1 MLEVFLFTHSNKYS
15 YIQRGDWLFL
25 LHVEDGGRVIKRVC
39 ISLHFPLTRCN
50 PWASIFPY
58 YTSQVSIFFSKG
70 LFLERQIRG
79 RKLLKCKLELGEQ
92 MGLNTAG
99 SELQQPS
106 VLVFTSITWG
116 VFIVLPKAHEDC
128 LGKQWKDKL
137 DRLIS
142 KTFTDPIRL
151 LISWFANIMEKWK
164 KGKSILSRLDKIQM
178 YGICLLLASLLD

>member
-1 MLEVFLFTHSNKYS
+1 
-15 YIQRGDWLFL
+15 
-25 LHVEDGGRVIKRVC
+25 
-39 ISLHFPLTRCN
+39 
-50 PWASIFPY
+50 
-58 YTSQVSIFFSKG
+58 
-70 LFLERQIRG
+70 
-79 RKLLKCKLELGEQ
+79 

-151 LISWFANIMEKWK
+151 LISWFANIMEK
-164 KGKSILSRLDKIQM
+164 
-178 YGICLLLASLLD
+178 